1 MVSVSA
7 NRSLSQRNLVLEAD
21 RVDYLINERRFIKG
35 DFDILYPLTHVS
47 DEQVS
52 NVARLKSTSKAIR
65 RSHIR
70 ELLSDSQIADLY
82 GRSNDLKRRRLELCY
97 EHDLSIVEL
106 EKFCRELKSKR
117 SYSKK
122 ELEHIK
128 WLVEECHYTKDR
140 LTKEYSYR
148 LVDAFSTN
156 AINNFKPIDREEAER
171 KCIERVR
178 KYVDS
183 NLSGI
188 ISGEITNAKISKD
201 CAVLNE
207 KSVYYLQ
214 IVLGDQYK
222 KIKTDLKQS
231 RYAQTCMQKYGSSNV
246 FSSEE
251 YKHKMLADRVMN
263 LSDNLDFRPLE
274 SDLSL
279 HKHSFEN
286 LEDIN
291 LDDFV
296 RLIEHEGHSLSDI
309 KLLIS
314 SPTEVESIKSRLRYL
329 SDSSKRSVMLKL
341 RRSDMLEFASLHFDR
356 ISSISFDKD
365 LTTLSRSELVTDY
378 YVPESLSW
386 YVIDMLRGRRV
397 KTESSIIEEI
407 VDRLTSDSEI
417 SRALTDL
424 ALTESSLIDFIIGS
438 RSKRDES
445 IDILSNLLNELY
457 KESVFYDECDL
468 LNILDIDFSRNELV
482 SLSKSTNIMLSQDNY
497 RMHKMSKYER
507 KIYDLLSEH
516 LPHEQIIVNNR
527 STLNGLE
534 LDFLIES
541 MSLAIEVHPIYRH
554 HSNEVLDDKNRIYAH
569 EGQTKDYHFDK
580 LEKCRSSGIR
590 LISLYEYDFEDARF
604 EAFTSELIKA
614 CLDNAEFKDHSYE
627 FSLNTKS
634 IDSKSYVSLDT
645 IDSRYS
651 VVMKT
656 RDAESVFYLSDLH
669 NRSIDVIDIS
679 VDSDLSIL
687 SNARAMISLVDFIF
701 SKFEDC
707 DNLNIR
713 VNNDYFEF
721 FTQKYKVSDKRRCF
735 VLNRFGSVECTS
747 LSKLGDKQVNALF
760 TTGFSVF
767 KISRND
773 LKDMISQTN
782 EH

>member
-7 NRSLSQRNLVLEAD
+7 NRSLSQRNLVLDAD

-140 LTKEYSYR
+140 LMKEYGYR
-148 LVDAFSTN
+148 VVDAFSTD
-156 AINNFKPIDREEAER
+156 AINNFEQINREEAER

-183 NLSGI
+183 NLSDI
-188 ISGEITNAKISKD
+188 ISGEITNAQISKD

-214 IVLGDQYK
+214 IVLGDEYK

-251 YKHKMLADRVMN
+251 YKHKLLADRVMN
-263 LSDNLDFRPLE
+263 LSGNLDFRNLE

-279 HKHSFEN
+279 HKHRFEN
-286 LEDIN
+286 LEDVT

-296 RLIEHEGHSLSDI
+296 RLIEREGHSLSDV

-314 SPTEVESIKSRLRYL
+314 SPTEVDLIKSRLRHL
-329 SDSSKRSVMLKL
+329 SDSSKRRVMLKL

-356 ISSISFDKD
+356 ILSISPDKD

-386 YVIDMLRGRRV
+386 YVIDMLRGRSV

-407 VDRLTSDSEI
+407 IDRLTSDSEI
-417 SRALTDL
+417 SRALADL
-424 ALTESSLIDFIIGS
+424 ALTESSLLDFIIGA

-497 RMHKMSKYER
+497 RMYKMSKYER
-507 KIYDLLSEH
+507 KIYDLLSER

-604 EAFTSELIKA
+604 EAFTSKLIKA
-614 CLDNAEFKDHSYE
+614 CLDIAEFRDRSYE

-634 IDSKSYVSLDT
+634 TDYKSCVSLDSVN
-645 IDSRYS
+645 DKYS
-651 VVMKT
+651 VVMNTDDVK
-656 RDAESVFYLSDLH
+656 SVFYLSDLH
-669 NRSIDVIDIS
+669 DRSIDVLDIDI
-679 VDSDLSIL
+679 VSDLSIF
-687 SNARAMISLVDFIF
+687 SDERAMISLVDFIF

-721 FTQKYKVSDKRRCF
+721 FTQKYKVSDKLRCF
-735 VLNRFGSVECTS
+735 GLNRFGSVECSS

-773 LKDMISQTN
+773 LKDMIR
-782 EH
+782 